1 MIPELPPALP
11 DEILARR
18 GALPLKPDPVTIKS
32 NFVLLRPLD
41 LANDLEPLYRVSN
54 GEAASLGERRLD
66 PYDPER
72 LIWRYLFAGPFATFE
87 EFRVYCTHQVEA
99 ANARC
104 LCVVDQASGQP
115 VGMINLMSNSPE
127 NLKIELGGIWYS
139 PLVQGTKI
147 NTEATYLLL
156 DYAFGLGYQR
166 LEWKCN
172 ARNERSRRTALR
184 MGFRFEGVQESH
196 MIIKGRVRDTAWYR
210 ILHTEWPAVA
220 ARLRAFLYNS

>member
-1 MIPELPPALP
+1 MIPELPPSLP
-11 DEILARR
+11 ADLLQRR
-18 GALPLKPDPVTIKS
+18 SELPLKPDPVTI
-32 NFVLLRPLD
+32 NGTFVQLRPLD
-41 LANDLEPLYRVSN
+41 LETDLEPLYRVSN
-54 GEAASLGERRLD
+54 GQSITVGERQVD
-66 PYDPER
+66 AYDAER
-72 LIWRYLFAGPFATFE
+72 LIWRYLFAGPFATLA
-87 EFRVYCTHQVEA
+87 EFRAYCSQQIDA

-104 LCVVDQASGQP
+104 LCVVDQASGHP

-127 NLKIELGGIWYS
+127 HLKIELGGIWYS

-156 DYAFGLGYQR
+156 EHAFGLGYQR

-210 ILHTEWPAVA
+210 ILAAEWPAVA
-220 ARLRAFLYNS
+220 ARLRAFLYNG